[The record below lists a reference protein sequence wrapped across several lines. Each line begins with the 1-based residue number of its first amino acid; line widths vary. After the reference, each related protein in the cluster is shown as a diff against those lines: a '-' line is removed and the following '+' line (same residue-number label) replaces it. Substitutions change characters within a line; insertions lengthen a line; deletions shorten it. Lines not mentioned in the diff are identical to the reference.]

1 MPAENPI
8 TVRQLNAMLLIF
20 LIANFNVFLP
30 QTVAREAG
38 RDAWISL
45 ILATIIA
52 LAVTFLLLKLALNF
66 TDSSVIRYS
75 VSVFGGQIGQITGTI
90 YLLMLI
96 LSTSRP
102 IFKVGIIGQAAFQW
116 PNRVVIGTMLISV
129 LIAGYL
135 VRRGLHAIA
144 KLSEYGVIIGIALVL
159 IIGFTSINMVNWTNF
174 TPVLANGWLPV
185 LKGTAT
191 MLGHFALA
199 YVLLLLLPQTKQ
211 ARDTIKLSMLSIL
224 LVAFLMFIGIL
235 SIGIHGAA
243 RTAAT
248 AIPSLQL
255 IYDSV
260 FGRNI
265 WLTVLAIAIWIAG
278 QIINAA
284 IGYWLFIAAIDET
297 AETKQLNFR
306 RLILPAGLF
315 ILILAVIFWSNIHE
329 TRIFL
334 TQYFKYLS
342 YAAWAVIPI
351 ALLIPVVFFRRGRRL
366 QPD

>member
-1 MPAENPI
+1 MPAENHI
-8 TVRQLNAMLLIF
+8 TVRQLNAMLLVF

-45 ILATIIA
+45 VLATIIA
-52 LAVTFLLLKLALNF
+52 LAVTFLLLKLALHF
-66 TDSSVIRYS
+66 PDSSVMKYS
-75 VSVFGGQIGQITGTI
+75 VSLFGAQIGQITGTI

-102 IFKVGIIGQAAFQW
+102 VFKAGIIGQAAFQW
-116 PNRVVIGTMLISV
+116 PNRIVIGTMLISV

-144 KLSEYGVIIGIALVL
+144 KISEYGVLVGVALVL
-159 IIGFTSINMVNWTNF
+159 VIGFTSISKVNWTNF

-191 MLGHFALA
+191 MLQHFALA
-199 YVLLLLLPQTKQ
+199 YVLLLLLPKTKQ
-211 ARDTIKLSMLSIL
+211 AGDTIKLSMLSIL
-224 LVAFLMFIGIL
+224 LVAFLMCIGIF

-243 RTAAT
+243 HTAAT
-248 AIPSLQL
+248 FIPSLQL
-255 IYDSV
+255 IHDSV
-260 FGRNI
+260 FGRNV
-265 WLTVLAIAIWIAG
+265 WLTALAVAIWIAG
-278 QIINAA
+278 QVVNAA
-284 IGYWLFIAAIDET
+284 IGYWLFIAAI
-297 AETKQLNFR
+297 AETTGTNRVKFR
-306 RLILPAGLF
+306 RLILPAGAA
-315 ILILAVIFWSNIHE
+315 ILIIGLVFWNNIPE

-342 YAAWAVIPI
+342 YATWAVIPI
-351 ALLIPVVFFRRGRRL
+351 ALLIPVAFFQRGRRL
-366 QPD
+366 QPE